1 MDGWIDRPKG
11 CDCLAR
17 EIVHSNCKFSGSN
30 EKQKTLK
37 IIHLFNSYDLKK
49 VGFYNS
55 QCV

>member
-17 EIVHSNCKFSGSN
+17 EIVHSNCKFSEGN